1 MNKEKKYGK
10 IRLIAGIIILI
21 IIIIAYYQSFELF
34 VKQISK

>member
-21 IIIIAYYQSFELF
+21 IIIIATLRILSY
-34 VKQISK
+34 